1 MAQERGPVATA
12 REREPVAQHGAN
24 ARASGS
30 LGANAPGLWPMRYV
44 NTYPW
49 HMAHGAWRMAHG
61 TSHVWVK
68 TAGRPNESTARSWR
82 VPKKGGNPPRSGRR
96 SVLQSGRPFPCGL
109 SHQAEQA
116 HDGAWRMAHGTWH
129 MAHSA
134 WRTNRRDGHR
144 RARPAAAAISRST
157 RRPQRPKSTRRPPP
171 CAPCCCCHQ
180 PQHTPPS
187 AAQIDATATA
197 VRALL
202 LLPSAAA
209 HAALSGPNR
218 RDGHR
223 RARPAAG
230 APMLASTESRHA
242 GSAYTYGG

>member
-1 MAQERGPVATA
+1 MPTRADPRPPSSGRSRPVLNSTAQGGPLYWARKAARICGEGMVFGPRCQPRPSPATPGVHTYGGCSPWHRLVWAVARERGPVATA

-68 TAGRPNESTARSWR
+68 TAGRLNESTARSWC
-82 VPKKGGNPPRSGRR
+82 VPKKGENPPRSGRR

-134 WRTNRRDGHR
+134 WRMAH
-144 RARPAAAAISRST
+144 
-157 RRPQRPKSTRRPPP
+157 
-171 CAPCCCCHQ
+171 
-180 PQHTPPS
+180 
-187 AAQIDATATA
+187 DA
-197 VRALL
+197 
-202 LLPSAAA
+202 
-209 HAALSGPNR
+209 
-218 RDGHR
+218 
-223 RARPAAG
+223 
-230 APMLASTESRHA
+230 
-242 GSAYTYGG
+242 